1 MPIRWAHQL
10 VGTWRLNNSYV
21 LRRLTHQVKHNNY
34 ISENEKRKRRLYAQ
48 WIEKAQLPPEAVP
61 QGILDYPSL
70 GGKLGRGRRHPY

>member
-34 ISENEKRKRRLYAQ
+34 ISENEEEEETLRAVDRKGSAS
-48 WIEKAQLPPEAVP
+48 P
-61 QGILDYPSL
+61 
-70 GGKLGRGRRHPY
+70 